1 MVGIKNKKMYTKL
14 DQEIINILCCPLCK
28 GSLEMVG
35 DKFFC
40 KDCANQYPLHDV
52 QQEKEKEGV
61 FDFRIYRPDYCIT
74 AGFAKWFDVQS
85 DYEEGY
91 FERDIKPDNLEEYQ
105 REINFVKEIYDKEF
119 DIKGRVL
126 DVGGGEGKLRH
137 FIKKNEVSL
146 YISVDPIINGF
157 ENFRLRKNLLKAYP
171 RLAEPCNF
179 LSCYSE
185 HLPFKAN
192 IFDCVHMKSV
202 LDHFQD
208 PYIAIKEVYRV
219 LKPKGILIISS
230 TTYGG
235 KSFSKIEDRDIFW
248 RRLISDAVYKFR
260 IYGFKSLIEAIIKKL
275 FNKKGWATTHIINW
289 RYEDLIDLLRKTNFS
304 IQKEYWQKPP
314 FDMIVWIEA
323 KKLT

>member
-1 MVGIKNKKMYTKL
+1 MYTKL

-28 GSLEMVG
+28 GSLESTDDG
-35 DKFFC
+35 FFC
-40 KDCANQYPLHDV
+40 KNCASQYPLRDI
-52 QQEKEKEGV
+52 QQGKEKERV
-61 FDFRIYRPDYCIT
+61 SDFCIHRPDYCIT
-74 AGFAKWFDVQS
+74 AGFAKWLDVQS

-91 FERDIKPDNLEEYQ
+91 FERDIKSDDLNEYQ
-105 REINFVKEIYDKEF
+105 KEIDFVKETYDKEF
-119 DIKGRVL
+119 GIRGRVL

-157 ENFRLRKNLLKAYP
+157 ENLESRKNLLKVYP
-171 RLAEPCNF
+171 ELAESCNF
-179 LSCYSE
+179 LACYSE

-192 IFDCVHMKSV
+192 TFDCVHMKSV

-208 PYIAIKEVYRV
+208 PYLAIKEAYRV
-219 LKPKGILIISS
+219 LNPEGSLIIGS
-230 TTYGG
+230 TAYGG

-260 IYGFKSLIEAIIKKL
+260 IYGFKSLIEAMVKKL

-289 RYEDLIDLLRKTNFS
+289 KYEDLIDLLRKTNFN

-314 FDMIVWIEA
+314 FDMIVWIES
-323 KKLT
+323 KKLI